1 MNHHNDNDP
10 YDLMKFSS
18 ARFNSEPPP
27 VEYLVDK
34 SVEHGIPGIIP
45 AMGDTGKSFLMLE
58 LCRRVAFGESKF
70 ASPIFGGPVVREGT
84 AVFLTA
90 EDNEG
95 TVHRRIDAIDPKE
108 ARLTAKGDR
117 LLVLPLPSF
126 GGAKACWKHDKT
138 GLQETDDY
146 KRFAEALHKLRDVE
160 IVCIDPLASF
170 SHAPINEDPAAGQ
183 FVCSSLANLAS
194 DLEATILAAHHMRK
208 PGKGMSVKT
217 LADAREAIRG
227 TTALVDGM
235 RLGYALWPVE
245 EEEAK
250 KVCKELG
257 VFYSANSIVRGGVV
271 KANGPASRLIAT
283 YRRSESGLL
292 VDCSALLR
300 ATAPKQYDLLPL
312 LCVAIA
318 DAAID
323 GQPFTKTGQNGPY
336 TRRAQMP
343 EELRLSRNKLETMV
357 EDLLDK
363 GEVVYCLGPKSQTIK
378 WLDVPGGP
386 FAEGRGDFRQGT
398 HTQVESAK
406 AA

>member
-1 MNHHNDNDP
+1 MNHANDNDP
-10 YDLMKFSS
+10 FDLMRLTSS
-18 ARFNSEPPP
+18 RFNSEPPP

-34 SVEHGIPGIIP
+34 SIEHGIPGLIP
-45 AMGDTGKSFLMLE
+45 AMGDTGKSYLMLE

-70 ASPIFGGPVVREGT
+70 AAPVFGGPVVREGT
-84 AVFLTA
+84 AIFITA
-90 EDNEG
+90 EDNEA

-108 ARLTAKGDR
+108 ARLTAKGER
-117 LLVLPLPSF
+117 LIVVPLPSY
-126 GGAKACWKHDKT
+126 GGAKAFWTHDNR
-138 GLQETDDY
+138 GLQVTDHF
-146 KRFAEALHKLRDVE
+146 KRFAEALHRLRDVE
-160 IVCIDPLASF
+160 VVCIDPLASF

-194 DLEATILAAHHMRK
+194 DLEATVLAAHHMRK
-208 PGKGMSVKT
+208 PGKGMTVKT

-245 EEEAK
+245 EEDAR

-257 VFYSANSIVRGGVV
+257 VLYSPNSIVRGGVV

-292 VDCSALLR
+292 VDCSGLLR
-300 ATAPKQYDLLPL
+300 AAAPVQYDLLPL
-312 LCVAIA
+312 LRDAIA

-323 GQPFTKTGQNGPY
+323 GQPFTKTGMNGVY
-336 TRRAQMP
+336 TRRARIP
-343 EELRLSRNKLETMV
+343 EEVRLSRHKLEMMV

-363 GEVVYCLGPKSQTIK
+363 GEIVHCLGPKSQTIK

-386 FAEGRGDFRQGT
+386 FAEGRGDFRPGT
-398 HTQVESAK
+398 HTRASTAK